1 MSSWTRTQILIM
13 KQFFLSGLVFF
24 LLSFSSC
31 VSTKVFNDLEARYA
45 IVKSERNGFEKSRD
59 SLQQAWD
66 KLDNDLSEVSSYL
79 ERSRDSVSMALEQ
92 VKQWEEKYVLLK
104 ENSEEKIQNSIA
116 QNNALLKEIAL
127 RKTELQSRS
136 ERVDQLEEMIQ
147 NQKQAL
153 SELKNRISN
162 ALLNFEGK
170 GLTVEQRNG
179 KVYVSMENKLLFKS
193 GRWDIEPAGKQALSD
208 LAKVL
213 EENPDIAILIEGH
226 TDNVPFS
233 PKGQLES
240 NWDLSTKRATAV
252 VNILL
257 ENERILPQNLT
268 AAGRSEFL
276 PIGPNSS
283 AEGRASNRR
292 IEVVLSPSLDE
303 ITALLE
309 TN

>member
-1 MSSWTRTQILIM
+1 MKYSLIVTYAFL
-13 KQFFLSGLVFF
+13 FFLFNA
-24 LLSFSSC
+24 C

-45 IVKSERNGFEKSRD
+45 VVKSERNAYEKSRD
-59 SLQQAWD
+59 SLQQSWD
-66 KLDNDLSEVSSYL
+66 LLNSKLGEVEMHLS
-79 ERSRDSVSMALEQ
+79 RSRDSVAKGLLEL
-92 VKQWEEKYVLLK
+92 KDWEEKYTLLK

-116 QNNALLKEIAL
+116 SNNALLKEIAL
-127 RKTELQSRS
+127 RKTELQLRS
-136 ERVDQLEEMIQ
+136 ERVNQLEQMIQ

-153 SELKNRISN
+153 DELKERLSD

-193 GRWDIEPAGKQALSD
+193 GRWDIEPEGKEALKE
-208 LAKVL
+208 LATVL

-257 ENERILPQNLT
+257 ENDNILAENLT
-268 AAGRSEFL
+268 AAGRSEFV
-276 PIGPNSS
+276 PIASNSS
-283 AEGRASNRR
+283 AEGRAANRR

-303 ITALLE
+303 ITSLLE
-309 TN
+309 SK

>member
-1 MSSWTRTQILIM
+1 MKYSLIVTYAFL
-13 KQFFLSGLVFF
+13 FFLFNA
-24 LLSFSSC
+24 C

-45 IVKSERNGFEKSRD
+45 VVKSERNAYEKSRD
-59 SLQQAWD
+59 SLQQSWD
-66 KLDNDLSEVSSYL
+66 LLNSKLGEVEMYLS
-79 ERSRDSVSMALEQ
+79 RSRDSVAKGLLEL
-92 VKQWEEKYVLLK
+92 KDWEEKYTLLK

-116 QNNALLKEIAL
+116 SNNALLKEIAL
-127 RKTELQSRS
+127 RKTELQLRS
-136 ERVDQLEEMIQ
+136 ERVNQLEQMIQ

-153 SELKNRISN
+153 DELKERLSD

-193 GRWDIEPAGKQALSD
+193 GRWDIEPEGKEALKE
-208 LAKVL
+208 LATVL

-257 ENERILPQNLT
+257 ENDNILAENLT
-268 AAGRSEFL
+268 AAGRSEFV
-276 PIGPNSS
+276 PIASNSS
-283 AEGRASNRR
+283 AEGRAANRR

-303 ITALLE
+303 ITSLLE
-309 TN
+309 SK

>member
-1 MSSWTRTQILIM
+1 
-13 KQFFLSGLVFF
+13 
-24 LLSFSSC
+24 
-31 VSTKVFNDLEARYA
+31 
-45 IVKSERNGFEKSRD
+45 
-59 SLQQAWD
+59 
-66 KLDNDLSEVSSYL
+66 
-79 ERSRDSVSMALEQ
+79 MALEQ

>member
-1 MSSWTRTQILIM
+1 MKYSLIVTYAFL
-13 KQFFLSGLVFF
+13 FFVFNA
-24 LLSFSSC
+24 C

-45 IVKSERNGFEKSRD
+45 VVKSERNAYEKSRD
-59 SLQQAWD
+59 SLQQSWD
-66 KLDNDLSEVSSYL
+66 LLNSKLGEVEMYLS
-79 ERSRDSVSMALEQ
+79 RSRDSVAKGLREL
-92 VKQWEEKYVLLK
+92 KDWEEKYTLLK

-116 QNNALLKEIAL
+116 SNNALLKEIAL

-136 ERVDQLEEMIQ
+136 ERVNQLEQMIQ

-153 SELKNRISN
+153 DELKERLSD

-193 GRWDIEPAGKQALSD
+193 GRWDIEPEGKEALKE
-208 LAKVL
+208 LATVL

-257 ENERILPQNLT
+257 ENDNILAENLT
-268 AAGRSEFL
+268 AAGRSEFV
-276 PIGPNSS
+276 PIAPNSS
-283 AEGRASNRR
+283 AEGRAANRR

-303 ITALLE
+303 ITSLLE
-309 TN
+309 SK

>member
-1 MSSWTRTQILIM
+1 MKYSLIVTYAFL
-13 KQFFLSGLVFF
+13 FFVFNA
-24 LLSFSSC
+24 C

-45 IVKSERNGFEKSRD
+45 VVKSERNAYEKSRD
-59 SLQQAWD
+59 SLQQSWD
-66 KLDNDLSEVSSYL
+66 LLNSKLGEVKMYLS
-79 ERSRDSVSMALEQ
+79 RSRDSVAKGLQEL
-92 VKQWEEKYVLLK
+92 KDWEEKYTLLK

-116 QNNALLKEIAL
+116 SNNALLKEIAL

-136 ERVDQLEEMIQ
+136 ERVNQLEQMIQ

-153 SELKNRISN
+153 DELKERLSD

-193 GRWDIEPAGKQALSD
+193 GRWDIEPEGKKALKE
-208 LAKVL
+208 LATVL
-213 EENPDIAILIEGH
+213 EVNPDIAILIEGH
-226 TDNVPFS
+226 TDNIPFS

-257 ENERILPQNLT
+257 ENDNILAENLT
-268 AAGRSEFL
+268 AAGRSEFV
-276 PIGPNSS
+276 PIAPNSS
-283 AEGRASNRR
+283 AEGRAANRR

-303 ITALLE
+303 ITSLLE
-309 TN
+309 SK

>member
-283 AEGRASNRR
+283 VEGRASNRR

>member
-1 MSSWTRTQILIM
+1 MKYSLIVTYAFL
-13 KQFFLSGLVFF
+13 FFVFNA
-24 LLSFSSC
+24 C

-45 IVKSERNGFEKSRD
+45 VVKSERNAYEKSRD
-59 SLQQAWD
+59 SLQQSWD
-66 KLDNDLSEVSSYL
+66 LLNSKLGEVEMCLS
-79 ERSRDSVSMALEQ
+79 RSRDSVAKGLQEL
-92 VKQWEEKYVLLK
+92 KDWEEKYTLLK

-116 QNNALLKEIAL
+116 SNNALLKEIAL

-136 ERVDQLEEMIQ
+136 ERVNQLEQMIQ

-153 SELKNRISN
+153 DELKERLSD

-193 GRWDIEPAGKQALSD
+193 GRWDIEPEGKKALKE
-208 LAKVL
+208 LATVL
-213 EENPDIAILIEGH
+213 EVNPDIAILIEGH

-257 ENERILPQNLT
+257 ENDNILAENLT
-268 AAGRSEFL
+268 AAGRSEFV
-276 PIGPNSS
+276 PIAPNSS
-283 AEGRASNRR
+283 AEGRAANRR

-303 ITALLE
+303 ITSLLE
-309 TN
+309 SK

>member
-1 MSSWTRTQILIM
+1 LSSWTRTQILIM

>member
-1 MSSWTRTQILIM
+1 MKYSLIVTYSFL
-13 KQFFLSGLVFF
+13 FFAFNA
-24 LLSFSSC
+24 C

-45 IVKSERNGFEKSRD
+45 VVKTERNAYEKSRD
-59 SLQQAWD
+59 SLQQSWD
-66 KLDNDLSEVSSYL
+66 LLNSKLGGVEMYLS
-79 ERSRDSVSMALEQ
+79 RSRDSVAKGLQELKDS
-92 VKQWEEKYVLLK
+92 EEKYTLLK

-116 QNNALLKEIAL
+116 ANNALLKEIAL

-153 SELKNRISN
+153 DELKERLSD

-193 GRWDIEPAGKQALSD
+193 GRWDIEPEGKEALKE
-208 LAKVL
+208 LATVL

-252 VNILL
+252 INILL
-257 ENERILPQNLT
+257 ENDNILAENLT
-268 AAGRSEFL
+268 AAGSSGFV
-276 PIGPNSS
+276 PIASNSS
-283 AEGRASNRR
+283 AEGRAANRR

-303 ITALLE
+303 ITSLLE
-309 TN
+309 SK